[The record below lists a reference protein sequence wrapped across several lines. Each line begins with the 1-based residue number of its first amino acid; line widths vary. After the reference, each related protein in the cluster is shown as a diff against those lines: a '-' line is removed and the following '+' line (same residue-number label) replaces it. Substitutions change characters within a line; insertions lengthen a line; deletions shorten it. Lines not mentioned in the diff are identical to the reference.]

1 MQLKRSD
8 SEVLVGS
15 VGYTPSGKAPD
26 ITTLADGRL
35 LVVWTETLGRPTD
48 DFDDVDGA
56 VFARIFNAKGK
67 PLGDAFQVND
77 WQPFTQ
83 DSPQVVALDDGGF
96 AIGWTHR
103 ALYGDHDHDN
113 NVFVKTYDSDGEPSG
128 RVITRDLVIDEPGN
142 DPDNDPQL
150 LEMVTLSNNRI
161 GFAVDYNEG
170 APESYFY
177 TLNANG
183 TDSGEGTN
191 DSSRHNLDIIGNP
204 DMVQLENGNIVRA
217 YTSSGPLVGDGHYD
231 MVFTITDEFFG
242 APIGIPGVYQPLE
255 FWIYNDPDTRKGD
268 MELAALKGG
277 GFAIAYSEWTGI
289 GTSDVHVDI
298 ITDYG
303 QIEFQNTIVS
313 RDLGYAY
320 DVADI
325 DMLGL
330 SNGMIAL
337 AVVMHDATGGTTGVD
352 LFLLDA
358 DGTFVDRK
366 QISTYDV
373 GKQAAPSLTETADGR
388 IAVVFTD
395 YSGKTIDGDTDTL
408 HMSFFDIK
416 GPSARFVGTND
427 DDLLR
432 GLGGNDTLIGL
443 GGNDTLYG
451 GRNRDTLRGGDN
463 NDKLYGGSGHDFLGG
478 GVARDVLRGQTGN
491 DGLNGGSGNDKL
503 FGGKGDDMLRGGS
516 GVDVMTGNA
525 GADIFVFSGAI
536 GDDTIAD
543 FEIGTDTLRFRK
555 GNGEAESFRQ
565 FVNNAE
571 QVGKKVVYDKGDD
584 GKSTITLLD
593 TQLDDLSRSDFD
605 FL

>member
-1 MQLKRSD
+1 MQLKRSNP
-8 SEVLVGS
+8 EVLVGS
-15 VGYTPSGKAPD
+15 VGYTPSGTSPD

-35 LVVWTETLGRPTD
+35 LVVWTETLGRPTEE
-48 DFDDVDGA
+48 FDDVDGA
-56 VFARIFNAKGK
+56 IFARIFNSSGK

-103 ALYGDHDHDN
+103 AEYGDHDHDN
-113 NVFVKTYDSDGEPSG
+113 DVFVKTYDSDGEPSG
-128 RVITRDLVIDEPGN
+128 RVVTRDLVIDEPGN

-150 LEMVTLSNNRI
+150 LEMVALSNNRI
-161 GFAVDYNEG
+161 GFAVDFNAG

-177 TLNANG
+177 TLSANG
-183 TDSGEGTN
+183 TDSGDGTS
-191 DSSRHNLDIIGNP
+191 DSNRHSLDLVGNP
-204 DMVQLENGNIVRA
+204 DMVQLENGDIVRA
-217 YTSSGPLVGDGHYD
+217 FTSRDPLVGDTHYD
-231 MVFTITDEFFG
+231 IVITITDEYFG
-242 APIGIPGVYQPLE
+242 APTGIPGVYAPLE

-268 MELAALKGG
+268 MELAALTGG
-277 GFAIAYSEWTGI
+277 GFAIAYAERTGD

-298 ITDYG
+298 LTDFG

-313 RDLGYAY
+313 RKLGIAY

-358 DGTFVDRK
+358 DGK
-366 QISTYDV
+366 QIDKKQVSTYDI

-395 YSGKTIDGDTDTL
+395 TSGKLIDGDTDTL

-416 GPSARFVGTND
+416 GPSGRFVGTND

-463 NDKLYGGSGHDFLGG
+463 NDTLVGGSGNDFLGG
-478 GVARDVLRGQTGN
+478 GAARDVLKGQAGN
-491 DGLNGGSGNDKL
+491 DGLNGGSGNDRL
-503 FGGKGDDMLRGGS
+503 NGGTGNDMLRGGS
-516 GVDVMTGNA
+516 GVDTMTGSD
-525 GADIFVFSGAI
+525 GADIFVFSGDI
-536 GDDTIAD
+536 GEDTVTD

-565 FVNNAE
+565 FVNNAD
-571 QVGKKVVYDKGDD
+571 QVGKKVVYDKGGD
-584 GKSTITLLD
+584 GEDTITLLG